1 MRWVAAAHAAAASH
15 ILPAS
20 NLPATELLNLS
31 AMPKA
36 KFHQLT
42 GAAGKTN
49 DECERLDCL
58 SGWDAHIPADPR
70 HGLGAFGHARR
81 ARCVSAIVY
90 CTGAAPLAGSYLA
103 GSAADS
109 KLSPATYY

>member
-15 ILPAS
+15 TLPAS

-49 DECERLDCL
+49 DERERLD
-58 SGWDAHIPADPR
+58 GWDAHIPADPR
-70 HGLGAFGHARR
+70 HGLGAFGYAR
-81 ARCVSAIVY
+81 
-90 CTGAAPLAGSYLA
+90 
-103 GSAADS
+103 
-109 KLSPATYY
+109 